1 MLYSI
6 REYHVAPNGHQ
17 YGIKYYVGLVWD
29 AAQEFIKNYKGTGHL
44 FLYED

>member
-6 REYHVAPNGHQ
+6 REYHVAPDGHQ
-17 YGIKYYVGLVWD
+17 YGIRYYANLLWEQ
-29 AAQEFIKNYKGTGHL
+29 AQNLIQNYKGTGHL

>member
-17 YGIKYYVGLVWD
+17 WGIRYYVNLLWEQ
-29 AAQEFIKNYKGTGHL
+29 AQEFIKNYKGTGIL
-44 FLYED
+44 DLYED